1 MTSLPVPRLF
11 KLRGFTRFELIVTL
25 VVLAVI
31 GFLTLPI
38 CGCGNATSA
47 RIATALTVIRHVE
60 IACVN
65 YMEDYK
71 TAPPLAP
78 PRSPNEAYFLVGS
91 QNAGATQSNAALFDV
106 LRAIPRGA
114 NAQHKL
120 NKREVKYFEERKA
133 TDSKAPRDGF
143 ADGKEFSESIQGQLL
158 DPWGEQYCI
167 VMETDNDAS
176 LDLSSIY
183 TDLAGPQNTVKKR
196 VGVFSLGQDGQLG
209 GRQNRGKFRRSD
221 GVPSDFVSW
230 ND

>member
-1 MTSLPVPRLF
+1 MTPLPALR
-11 KLRGFTRFELIVTL
+11 LRGFTRFELAITL
-25 VVLAVI
+25 VVLAVV
-31 GFLTLPI
+31 GFLTFPI
-38 CGCGNATSA
+38 CGCGGSRTGT
-47 RIATALTVIRHVE
+47 RIALTQTVIRGVE
-60 IACVN
+60 TACVN

-71 TAPPLAP
+71 TAPTLAP
-78 PRSPNEAYFLVGS
+78 PRSQDAAYFLVGS

-114 NAQHKL
+114 NSQHKL
-120 NKREVKYFEERKA
+120 NKREVKYFEEKKA
-133 TDSKAPRDGF
+133 TDSKYPRDGF
-143 ADGKEFSESIQGQLL
+143 ADGKEFATEIQGQLL

-167 VMETDNDAS
+167 VMETDHDAS

-183 TDLAGPQNTVKKR
+183 TDLTGPQNTVKKR

-209 GRQNRGKFRRSD
+209 GKQNRGKLRRSD